1 MINSKF
7 EIVYKMINEELN
19 NSKIIHEGIAGKIGK
34 TLATGAIAAASM
46 LSPMNADARDI
57 DNNNNNNQHTKVKV
71 QSAEQ
76 FINYT
81 ERLLKQ
87 FESFVKDSKG
97 NHIAYDD
104 LTKKKWNGKQ
114 DIDKFIKSCKG
125 KATIGY
131 GETDLNT
138 VRKGSISEQEANTL
152 LRNHIISIN
161 NKLVQKFEKAYSN
174 LNTVQKAALI
184 SFYYN
189 LGIYFKAPKMEA
201 NLRAGKLKEAAHEF
215 LDCDNQRINGKLEKR
230 PGLTKRRKI
239 EHDLFVQGIK

>member
-1 MINSKF
+1 MMINSKF

-19 NSKIIHEGIAGKIGK
+19 NSKIIQEGIAGKIGK

-46 LSPMNADARDI
+46 LSPMNADAREI
-57 DNNNNNNQHTKVKV
+57 DNDNQHAKVEV
-71 QSAEQ
+71 QSAEPLL
-76 FINYT
+76 NYT

-104 LTKKKWNGKQ
+104 FTKKKWNGKQ
-114 DIDKFIKSCKG
+114 DIDEFIKSCKG

-131 GETDLNT
+131 GETDLDV
-138 VRKGSISEQEANTL
+138 VRKGIISEQEANTL

-161 NKLVQKFEKAYSN
+161 NKLVQKFEKAYSS

-239 EHDLFVQGIK
+239 EHNLFIQGLK

>member
-1 MINSKF
+1 MMINSKF

-19 NSKIIHEGIAGKIGK
+19 NSKIIQEGIAGKIGK

-46 LSPMNADARDI
+46 LSPMNADAREI
-57 DNNNNNNQHTKVKV
+57 DNDNQHAKVEV
-71 QSAEQ
+71 QSAEPLL
-76 FINYT
+76 NYT

-104 LTKKKWNGKQ
+104 FTKKKWNGKQ
-114 DIDKFIKSCKG
+114 DIDEFIKSCKG

-131 GETDLNT
+131 GETDLDV
-138 VRKGSISEQEANTL
+138 VRKGTISEQEANTL

-239 EHDLFVQGIK
+239 EHNLFIQSLK

>member
-1 MINSKF
+1 MMINSKF

-19 NSKIIHEGIAGKIGK
+19 NSKIIQEGIAGKIGK

-46 LSPMNADARDI
+46 LSPMNADAREI
-57 DNNNNNNQHTKVKV
+57 NNDNQHAKVEV
-71 QSAEQ
+71 QSAEPLL
-76 FINYT
+76 NYT

-104 LTKKKWNGKQ
+104 FTKKKWNGKQ

-131 GETDLNT
+131 GETDLDV
-138 VRKGSISEQEANTL
+138 VRKGTISEQEANTL

-201 NLRAGKLKEAAHEF
+201 NLRAGKLKEAAREF

-239 EHDLFVQGIK
+239 EHNLFIQSLK

>member
-57 DNNNNNNQHTKVKV
+57 DNNNQYTKVKV

-76 FINYT
+76 LINYT
-81 ERLLKQ
+81 EKLLKQ

-114 DIDKFIKSCKG
+114 DIDTFIKSCKG

-230 PGLTKRRKI
+230 PGLTKLIKI
-239 EHDLFVQGIK
+239 ENDLFIKNIK